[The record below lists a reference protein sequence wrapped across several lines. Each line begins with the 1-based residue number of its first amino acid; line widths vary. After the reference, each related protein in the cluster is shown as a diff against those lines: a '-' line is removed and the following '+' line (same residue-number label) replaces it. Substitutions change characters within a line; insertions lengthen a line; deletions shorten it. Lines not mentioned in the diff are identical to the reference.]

1 MKKVLGSPWQ
11 ALFSSKPAAALPP
24 RQWWRDQRKRDQLLT
39 IGAREAAAY
48 VYDLDEV
55 DAAVAT
61 LRQVRSV
68 DRWAY
73 AMKANWNP
81 EILRRLHAAGLM
93 LECVSQSELEHA
105 FASVPGLSPARVLFT
120 PNFAP
125 KGEYQFGFAQGV
137 RVTLDNLYPLS
148 AWPELFAGRDIFVR
162 IDPGVGRG
170 HHHHVRTAGAHSKF
184 GVPRSDIDELCR
196 LTRDAGVRVVG
207 LHAHTGS
214 GIFDVANWTETG
226 ELLGSLAQR
235 FADVSVVDLGGGI
248 GVPEREQDSGI
259 DFAALEQGVAG
270 LKKQFPHMEFWMEP
284 GRFLV
289 ARAGVL
295 IAQVTQLKGKGDIR
309 FVGIATGMNSLIR
322 PALYGAHHDVVNLTR
337 LDQAPTQLV
346 NVVGPICE
354 TADVLATDRLMP
366 PAEEGDVLL
375 FDVCGAYG
383 YVMASNYN
391 RRAPAREL
399 CITL

>member
-1 MKKVLGSPWQ
+1 MPVTNPSPNPG
-11 ALFSSKPAAALPP
+11 ATPP
-24 RQWWRDQRKRDQLLT
+24 RPWWRDPRKREQLLA

-55 DAAVAT
+55 DAAVAS
-61 LRQVRSV
+61 LRQVKSV

-73 AMKANWNP
+73 AMKANWHP
-81 EILRRLHAAGLM
+81 QILRRLYAAGLT
-93 LECVSQSELEHA
+93 LECVSQGELEHA
-105 FASVPGLSPARVLFT
+105 FASVPDLSPARVLFT

-125 KGEYQFGFAQGV
+125 KGEYRFGFAQGV

-148 AWPELFAGRDIFVR
+148 AWPELFAGQDIFVR

-170 HHHHVRTAGAHSKF
+170 HHHHVRTAGAHAKF
-184 GVPRSDIDELCR
+184 GVPLSDIDELCR
-196 LTRDAGVRVVG
+196 LVREAGVRVVG

-226 ELLGSLAQR
+226 ELLAGLSRR

-248 GVPEREQDSGI
+248 GVPDRDRDSGI
-259 DFAALEQGVAG
+259 DLAALEQGVAG
-270 LKKQFPHMEFWMEP
+270 LKRDFPALKFWMEP

-322 PALYGAHHDVVNLTR
+322 PALYDAHHEVVNLTR

-354 TADVLATDRLMP
+354 TADVLATDR
-366 PAEEGDVLL
+366 DRKSV
-375 FDVCGAYG
+375 V
-383 YVMASNYN
+383 
-391 RRAPAREL
+391 
-399 CITL
+399 